1 MNVSENVIQEKPDS
15 IWEEKGSNISNDELC
30 NILKP
35 VRASSFNKQYWHMYK
50 NIILIFFHTTIIKWG
65 NNISVLI

>member
-35 VRASSFNKQYWHMYK
+35 VTSFKFQQ
-50 NIILIFFHTTIIKWG
+50 TTILLTSTDIC
-65 NNISVLI
+65 IQTSF

>member
-1 MNVSENVIQEKPDS
+1 MNVSANVIQEIPDS

-35 VRASSFNKQYWHMYK
+35 VTSFKFQQ
-50 NIILIFFHTTIIKWG
+50 T
-65 NNISVLI
+65 VLTYV